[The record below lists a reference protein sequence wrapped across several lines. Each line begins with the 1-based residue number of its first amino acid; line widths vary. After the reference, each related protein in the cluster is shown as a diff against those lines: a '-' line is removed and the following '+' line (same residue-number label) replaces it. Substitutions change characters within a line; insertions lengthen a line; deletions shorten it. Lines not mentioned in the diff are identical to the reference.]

1 MQPLPGSVSPPD
13 FPGVRGG
20 ITLLRSCFETLEAFW
35 TLLMPKEDSHLNCIS
50 EKVYVQSL
58 ERFGS
63 HSFADWR
70 WHTLRACV
78 KACMGLQHFRTF
90 WDPSLFANSKDKV
103 LMTAVA
109 QVSSSD
115 KFWVELQFMDEL
127 TRTLNGSRTWCSGCA
142 CHEDLRLQGKK
153 VDCRIGGGMKLLW
166 RRRSMILEMPKL
178 HWQQQPFIQASYF
191 VLLVKIQGQIEV
203 SLPARFVAKF
213 LRDESELAI
222 DVVRSWNLEASWIC
236 VCFLFLTPTWCP
248 IRSASPTLEARI
260 GGKIS
265 VLHVR
270 PEGSLPT
277 PLFQIGCQYAAF
289 LEKLV
294 SLDGSAIC
302 PFAVVI
308 RTKMVC

>member
-1 MQPLPGSVSPPD
+1 MRGNGVFGEALAKVGGGVMRCKTRRRHPRSGRSSESRRFPGTPLGKSLTMQPLPGSVSPPD

-142 CHEDLRLQGKK
+142 CHEDLRLQG
-153 VDCRIGGGMKLLW
+153 I
-166 RRRSMILEMPKL
+166 I
-178 HWQQQPFIQASYF
+178 
-191 VLLVKIQGQIEV
+191 
-203 SLPARFVAKF
+203 PAKH
-213 LRDESELAI
+213 
-222 DVVRSWNLEASWIC
+222 
-236 VCFLFLTPTWCP
+236 P
-248 IRSASPTLEARI
+248 
-260 GGKIS
+260 
-265 VLHVR
+265 
-270 PEGSLPT
+270 
-277 PLFQIGCQYAAF
+277 
-289 LEKLV
+289 
-294 SLDGSAIC
+294 
-302 PFAVVI
+302 
-308 RTKMVC
+308 